1 VTTRRALK
9 LIFVICLMLIGQ
21 FTILP
26 LQAIT
31 PTQLLAAAQAQG
43 ALLKAA
49 QLKAAKERAA
59 LLQALATSDL
69 LFQSAMNRASLL
81 QVRQLGYLLYNHF
94 ELKRTER
101 ELNSGG
107 SNREDRW
114 ELWTKESGSLITPNK
129 KPIPFIRGWV
139 FLKEI

>member
-1 VTTRRALK
+1 
-9 LIFVICLMLIGQ
+9 
-21 FTILP
+21 
-26 LQAIT
+26 
-31 PTQLLAAAQAQG
+31 
-43 ALLKAA
+43 
-49 QLKAAKERAA
+49 
-59 LLQALATSDL
+59 
-69 LFQSAMNRASLL
+69 MNRASLL

-129 KPIPFIRGWV
+129 KTIPLIRGWV
-139 FLKEI
+139 FLKEL